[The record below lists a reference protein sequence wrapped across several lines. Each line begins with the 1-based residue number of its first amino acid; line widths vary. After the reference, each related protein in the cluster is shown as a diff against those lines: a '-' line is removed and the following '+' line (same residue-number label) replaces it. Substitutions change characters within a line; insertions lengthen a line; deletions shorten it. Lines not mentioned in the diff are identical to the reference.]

1 MVACVMHGA
10 ATYAA
15 VSEADANETAA
26 PVFRRGLNMEPDQI
40 TLQARLARLRAAET
54 EETMPSDFPD
64 RELIEVEIEMEVEQS
79 LPRFVESDEPPLLI
93 LCGEPL
99 NLVSGVAGSVRRFI
113 LDIPPETDRLEA
125 RMQGG
130 DGDADL
136 YARWGKRP
144 DLIVFDH
151 RPYVMGNAEAIVVER
166 PEPGAWHLMV
176 HGADAYTNVTL
187 LVLCFEEPAESQ
199 PESARVSRDMELAMY
214 YEFSGLTDS
223 EHMIRNP
230 ELRYRTLRD
239 EGRNA
244 FNAGDYPGAL
254 DRWTY
259 WSQLDPSNPEPV
271 SLIGDT
277 YLRMGHLDEAIEY
290 YRRSLSIQPGQVT
303 LMVRLARL
311 LDVEAGDPIQARDL
325 LNFHERLFPGHTTIL
340 LAKAEWLL
348 RRKRNDEAG
357 ALIRRVIEDDPDNL
371 RALTL
376 LHGLLKTPME
386 RFENMKTMVAVGGR
400 VGAEHTLARAISDNH
415 LLTRP
420 ESWALMDFVE
430 RMAYHAP
437 NPADR
442 LVFSLLRPRDTIAV
456 EDFRIGRISRSWI
469 SSHDRMWNEDGSFM
483 LTADRSHTEAYLRLD
498 GSDALR
504 NGFIEAEVEHTRGF
518 FWLYARRGEG
528 NMIRFGFDENGLM
541 YQQIWLHGRLH
552 SNQTRLWSKPDG
564 PSTFRLAIRGDGVF
578 TSVDGEPAFSAPLSI
593 PRDMGVGWWGLAP
606 WAPEPGV
613 AAASI
618 HRIAGGPYPV
628 RVGLLDYEALPAR
641 SSEQVERLKERIGA
655 CSAVAPYWYR
665 ESPDG
670 RMAPLP
676 FSGDREVRL
685 LSRFYRARLM
695 PIVRLRNPFAP
706 DWDRLVELVH
716 GELLDGLTLVMP
728 KMPSPEW
735 IEQAERHAV
744 RTDMAVNL
752 LLFEPNGQSALLR
765 EIAPGGGLFA
775 GARRARRLPIV
786 EAFKPTDEAIH
797 PDVILRL

>member
-1 MVACVMHGA
+1 M
-10 ATYAA
+10 
-15 VSEADANETAA
+15 
-26 PVFRRGLNMEPDQI
+26 
-40 TLQARLARLRAAET
+40 
-54 EETMPSDFPD
+54 
-64 RELIEVEIEMEVEQS
+64 
-79 LPRFVESDEPPLLI
+79 PPLPI
-93 LCGEPL
+93 FCGEPL
-99 NLVSGVAGSVRRFI
+99 TNLFGAVGSVRRFTV
-113 LDIPPETDRLEA
+113 DVPPGTDRLEA

-130 DGDADL
+130 AGDADL
-136 YARWGKRP
+136 YARWAEPP
-144 DLIVFDH
+144 DLVVFDH
-151 RPYVMGNAEAIVVER
+151 RPYVMGNSELIVAER
-166 PEPGAWHLMV
+166 PKPGVWHFMV
-176 HGADAYTNVTL
+176 HAAAAYSNVTL
-187 LVLCFEEPAESQ
+187 LVFCLEEPHESQ
-199 PESARVSRDMELAMY
+199 PDHARVSRDMELAMY
-214 YEFSGLTDS
+214 YEFSGLTDPD
-223 EHMIRNP
+223 HLMRNP
-230 ELRYRTLRD
+230 ELRYRALRD
-239 EGRNA
+239 EGRSA
-244 FNAGDYPGAL
+244 FNAGNYPGAL

-271 SLIGDT
+271 ALIGDT

-290 YRRSLSIQPGQVT
+290 YRKSLGIQPGQIT

-311 LDVEAGDPIQARDL
+311 LDVEAGDPVQARDL

-348 RRKRNDEAG
+348 RRKRYDEAG
-357 ALIRRVIEDDPDNL
+357 ALIRGIMADDPDNL

-386 RFENMKTMVAVGGR
+386 RYENMRTMVEVGSR

-430 RMAYHAP
+430 HMAYHAP
-437 NPADR
+437 SPTDR

-498 GSDALR
+498 GSDAMH
-504 NGFIEAEVEHTRGF
+504 NGFIEAVVEHTRGF

-564 PSTFRLAIRGDGVF
+564 AATFRLAVRGDGVF
-578 TSVDGEPAFSAPLSI
+578 ASVDGEPAFSAPLSI

-628 RVGLLDYEALPAR
+628 RIGLLEYEEAPAR
-641 SSEQVERLKERIGA
+641 SSGQVEQLKKRIGA
-655 CSAVAPYWYR
+655 CSAVAPYWYKEDR
-665 ESPDG
+665 EG
-670 RMAPLP
+670 RLQPLP
-676 FSGDREVRL
+676 FAGDQEVRL
-685 LSRFYRARLM
+685 LSRFYRTRLM
-695 PIVRLRNPFAP
+695 PVVRLRNPLAP
-706 DWDRLVELVH
+706 DWDRLVDLVH
-716 GELLDGLTLVMP
+716 GELLDGVTLMVP

-744 RTDMAVNL
+744 QTGIAINL
-752 LLFEPNGQSALLR
+752 LLFEPNRQSALLR
-765 EIAPGGGLFA
+765 EVAPGGGLFA
-775 GARRARRLPIV
+775 GARKARRLPII
-786 EAFKPTDEAIH
+786 EAFEPADITIH
-797 PDVILRL
+797 SDVILNL